1 MGNFRIILR
10 GRWPH
15 DGWNDRRQAASVGEL
30 YVQPRI
36 VFVEALAELVVDDF
50 EARAEQAGSQR
61 KWTLPGARFRRA
73 FATENHRDCPRFRL
87 CFRRAKAPRGA
98 GTESQPKVEAGVL
111 TGGSQAVRGTSGK
124 QE

>member
-1 MGNFRIILR
+1 
-10 GRWPH
+10 
-15 DGWNDRRQAASVGEL
+15 
-30 YVQPRI
+30 
-36 VFVEALAELVVDDF
+36 
-50 EARAEQAGSQR
+50 
-61 KWTLPGARFRRA
+61 
-73 FATENHRDCPRFRL
+73 L